1 MPATKS
7 TVPARLILSLILGGV
22 TVGALKVASVNLA
35 WSTMLNE
42 VTNGM
47 MTPGQVI
54 ERMFIAAPQLWDTPF
69 ILVTAGVY
77 SVAWFIILA
86 MVWSTRS
93 GTSRVR

>member
-7 TVPARLILSLILGGV
+7 TVPARLILSLVLGGV
-22 TVGALKVASVNLA
+22 TVAAIKLASVNLA

-42 VTNGM
+42 VTNWM
-47 MTPGQVI
+47 MTPGETI
-54 ERMFIAAPQLWDTPF
+54 ERMFITAPQPWDTPF

-77 SVAWFIILA
+77 FVVWFIILA

-93 GTSRVR
+93 GTNRVR

>member
-1 MPATKS
+1 MPAMRS
-7 TVPARLILSLILGGV
+7 TVPARLILSLVLGGV

-42 VTNGM
+42 VTNAM
-47 MTPGQVI
+47 MTPGQAI
-54 ERMFIAAPQLWDTPF
+54 ERMFIATPQPWDTPF
-69 ILVTAGVY
+69 ILLTAGVY
-77 SVAWFIILA
+77 FVVWFIILA